1 LTGREKVLLRGLEA
15 LGFSPD
21 REQMNSFMAYLDELK
36 RWNRAYSLTGLKTDE
51 EVIVKHF
58 LDSCLYLGVLGPEVS
73 RLADV
78 GSGAGFPGIPIKIMR
93 PETEV
98 CLIEPSRKKSAFLR
112 HIIRTLGLE
121 GIVAV
126 EERIEGVRDIEVDA
140 ALTRAL
146 FRVEDFV
153 RYAAHIVRK
162 HGLFVLSKGPK
173 VREELKG
180 SNLRYDLR
188 VLPLPLSD
196 IKRYF
201 VIIRK
206 A

>member
-1 LTGREKVLLRGLEA
+1 MTGRAELLLRGLES
-15 LGFSPD
+15 LGVCPN
-21 REQMNSFMAYLDELK
+21 REQTGSFMAYLDELK

-51 EVIVKHF
+51 EIIVKHF
-58 LDSCLYLGVLGPEVS
+58 LDSCLYLEVLGPS
-73 RLADV
+73 ISSLADV
-78 GSGAGFPGIPIKIMR
+78 GSGAGFPGIPVKIMM
-93 PETEV
+93 PEAEV

-112 HIIRTLGLE
+112 HIIRTLGLK
-121 GIVAV
+121 GVTV
-126 EERIEGVRDIEVDA
+126 TEERIEGVKGMEVDA

-153 RYAAHIVRK
+153 RKAAHIVREN
-162 HGLFVLSKGPK
+162 GLFVLSKGPK

-180 SNLRYDLR
+180 SDLRYDLR
-188 VLPLPLSD
+188 VMPLPLSD

-206 A
+206 S